1 MQHRKDGCFVIV
13 SIYNSMEVK
22 LWSHNLHQ
30 SLKKFPWKNFH
41 CLKSVRIRRFSGPH
55 FPAVFLR
62 IQSKCGKMRAR
73 ATPNTDTFYAVLV
86 FLEEIWKLSD
96 QDEKKT
102 CDQDD
107 LNLFLF
113 SVSFKH
119 SLISLD
125 TFDLNNLKVLE
136 W

>member
-1 MQHRKDGCFVIV
+1 
-13 SIYNSMEVK
+13 MESQLASVFEK
-22 LWSHNLHQ
+22 ISV
-30 SLKKFPWKNFH
+30 KNFH
-41 CLKSVRIRRFSGPH
+41 CLKSVRIRRFSGSH

-62 IQSKCGKMRAR
+62 IQSKCGKIRAR
-73 ATPNTDTFYAVLV
+73 TTPNTDTFYAVLV
-86 FLEEIWKLSD
+86 FLEELWKLSD

-102 CDQDD
+102 CDEDD

-119 SLISLD
+119 SLISVD

>member
-1 MQHRKDGCFVIV
+1 MKT
-13 SIYNSMEVK
+13 K
-22 LWSHNLHQ
+22 
-30 SLKKFPWKNFH
+30 
-41 CLKSVRIRRFSGPH
+41 
-55 FPAVFLR
+55 
-62 IQSKCGKMRAR
+62 
-73 ATPNTDTFYAVLV
+73 
-86 FLEEIWKLSD
+86 KLSD

-119 SLISLD
+119 SLISVD
-125 TFDLNNLKVLE
+125 TFDLNNVKVLE